1 MSSRLL
7 SLVKDYFNATL
18 WVVPLIAIPLALV
31 ASRILHA
38 ADAAL
43 GWDALGITV
52 SGATAMYQ
60 AIVSATLTFMVFTFG
75 ALLITIQVAS
85 GQMTPRIIG
94 LTLLRARVP
103 KYTVALH
110 IFTLI
115 LCLSALNKMGQSV
128 HQLVALSIA
137 LLGVACF
144 AAFFYLIDYASRT
157 LRPVSVL
164 THVGDIGVDVIR
176 RVYPELSR
184 GPEDP
189 AEKRPALGPPGRVVL
204 HHGNSAIVL
213 SVDVAA
219 IVGEAERSNG
229 VIEFVPQV
237 GDFVASGEA
246 LFLVYAGGQD
256 LNEHVLA
263 TAVMFGAERTTEQD
277 PTFAFRIIV
286 DIALKALSPAINDP
300 TTAVLAIDQLENL
313 LRLTGQRHLR
323 NDAVED
329 RSGKL
334 RLIFRTPNWEDFVH
348 LTFSEIRAYGS
359 GNLQIARRMR
369 AMIQNLLRALPA
381 HRKPAMAMAMSL
393 LDREIES
400 AFTFPEDLALARV
413 PDTQGLGGHSIAE
426 TASVSEDG
434 QEDVTGGSAY
444 RA

>member
-1 MSSRLL
+1 
-7 SLVKDYFNATL
+7 
-18 WVVPLIAIPLALV
+18 
-31 ASRILHA
+31 
-38 ADAAL
+38 
-43 GWDALGITV
+43 
-52 SGATAMYQ
+52 MYQ

-75 ALLITIQVAS
+75 ALLIAIQVAG
-85 GQMTPRIIG
+85 GQTTPRIIG
-94 LTLLRARVP
+94 STLLRARVP

-115 LCLSALNKMGQSV
+115 LCLSALNKMDQSV

-164 THVGDIGVDVIR
+164 THVGDIGVDVIK
-176 RVYPELSR
+176 RVYPELSQ
-184 GPEDP
+184 GPEVA

-219 IVGEAERSNG
+219 IVGEAERSDS

-256 LNEHVLA
+256 LNEHVLT

-381 HRKPAMAMAMSL
+381 HRRKALTDRNESARSRDRESL
-393 LDREIES
+393 RLPRGSGPRPCSRHARIGRALDR
-400 AFTFPEDLALARV
+400 RNR
-413 PDTQGLGGHSIAE
+413 LGGRGRGRRMSPAE
-426 TASVSEDG
+426 VPTGCDVRLVRARRAVNVTLTASMSNQFRGERQHDRLCTVSRLE
-434 QEDVTGGSAY
+434 
-444 RA
+444 RAVPPP